1 MKKHLLLIL
10 LSFSAMLGIAQM
22 ATVNQQTI
30 TNVYLD
36 TIADRISSLRTA
48 GYNQA
53 TASNQATQTTSLGV
67 INTSLATLATTVG
80 VNTTTLA
87 IVKQKNDTIAQN
99 TRATVA
105 GLATVASTVGVNTAT
120 LAIVKQKNDTIA
132 QNTRAINSAVTGTLS
147 AFTYNKIYKISTS
160 VTTST
165 ASYSSGDN
173 IGGIITLT
181 NVARYTAGQAE
192 LYDFEIWDNENQ
204 KPNLTIDFYSASP
217 SGTYTDN
224 AAQVMTGDGGVW
236 LGSISVTSEQFTTT
250 GGIARYK
257 ASISL
262 LTMLMHGSASRN
274 YFMTITT
281 TSTPT
286 YSNANGLIIK
296 TGFKQD

>member
-10 LSFSAMLGIAQM
+10 LSFSAMLGMAQM

-36 TIADRISSLRTA
+36 SIADRITSLRAA

-53 TASNQATQTTSLGV
+53 TATNQATQTTSLGV

-132 QNTRAINSAVTGTLS
+132 QNTRAIYTAITGTQS
-147 AFTYNKIYKISTS
+147 AYSYDKTYKISTS
-160 VTTST
+160 VSTST
-165 ASYSSGDN
+165 AAYTSGDN

-181 NVARYTAGQAE
+181 NVARYTGGSAQLTE
-192 LYDFEIWDNENQ
+192 MEIWDNENQ
-204 KPNLTIDFYSASP
+204 KPSITIDFYSASP

-224 AAQVMTGDGGVW
+224 AAQVMAGDGGVW
-236 LGSISVTSEQFTTT
+236 LGSINISSESYTTT

-257 ASISL
+257 LPISV
-262 LTMLMHGSASRN
+262 LTAYMYGSASRN
-274 YFMTITT
+274 YYMTITT